1 MKIIKAIIAVVLVA
15 AVGVGAF
22 LYFTDPKVQ
31 IVGEWDGE
39 YTDYEFTKDGKVK
52 VTYLDTVIPG
62 INTPV
67 TGEYEGDYTVEKDG
81 DEVTL
86 KIKTT
91 INIIVDI
98 HNEEN
103 FELSFSDGEMVLRRV
118 FSDGS
123 KGETYTFEKQK

>member
-1 MKIIKAIIAVVLVA
+1 MKIVKVLIAVVLVA
-15 AVGVGAF
+15 AIGVGAF
-22 LYFTDPKVQ
+22 LYFTAPEVQ

-67 TGEYEGDYTVEKDG
+67 TGTYEGDYVIEKDG
-81 DEVTL
+81 KDVTL
-86 KIKTT
+86 TIKTT

-103 FELSFSDGEMVLRRV
+103 FELGFEDGEMVLTRV

-123 KGETYTFEKQK
+123 KGESYSFEKQK

>member
-1 MKIIKAIIAVVLVA
+1 MKIIKAIIAIVLVA

-22 LYFTDPKVQ
+22 LYFTAPEVQ

-39 YTDYEFTKDGKVK
+39 YTDYEFSKDGKVK

-62 INTPV
+62 INKPV
-67 TGEYEGDYTVEKDG
+67 TGEYEGDYEIEKDG
-81 DEVTL
+81 DDVTL
-86 KIKTT
+86 TIKTK
-91 INIIVDI
+91 INVIVDI

-103 FELSFSDGEMVLRRV
+103 FELEFSDGEMILTRV

-123 KGETYTFEKQK
+123 KGESYTFEKQK

>member
-1 MKIIKAIIAVVLVA
+1 MKIIKAIIALILVA

-22 LYFTDPKVQ
+22 LYFTAPEVQ

-62 INTPV
+62 INKPV
-67 TGEYEGDYTVEKDG
+67 TGTYEGDYEIEKDG
-81 DEVTL
+81 DDVTL
-86 KIKTT
+86 TIKTK
-91 INIIVDI
+91 INVIVDI

-103 FELSFSDGEMVLRRV
+103 FELDFSDGEMILRRV

>member
-1 MKIIKAIIAVVLVA
+1 MKIIKAIIAVILVA

-22 LYFTDPKVQ
+22 LYFTAPEVQ

-39 YTDYEFTKDGKVK
+39 YTDYEFSKDGKVK

-62 INTPV
+62 INKPV
-67 TGEYEGDYTVEKDG
+67 TGEYEGDYEIEKDG
-81 DEVTL
+81 DDVILT
-86 KIKTT
+86 IKTK
-91 INIIVDI
+91 INVIVDI

-103 FELSFSDGEMVLRRV
+103 FELSFDGDEMTLSRI

-123 KGETYTFEKQK
+123 KGDSYDFKKQK

>member
-1 MKIIKAIIAVVLVA
+1 MKIIKAIIAVILVA

-22 LYFTDPKVQ
+22 LYFTAPEVK

-62 INTPV
+62 INKPV
-67 TGEYEGDYTVEKDG
+67 TGTYEGEYFIEKDG
-81 DEVTL
+81 DDVTL
-86 KIKTT
+86 TIKTK
-91 INIIVDI
+91 INVIVDI

-103 FELSFSDGEMVLRRV
+103 FELSFDGDEMTLSRI

-123 KGETYTFEKQK
+123 KGDSYDFKKQK

>member
-1 MKIIKAIIAVVLVA
+1 MKIIKAIIAVILVA

-22 LYFTDPKVQ
+22 LYFTAPEVQ

-62 INTPV
+62 INKPV
-67 TGEYEGDYTVEKDG
+67 TGTYEGEYLIEKDG
-81 DEVTL
+81 KDVTL
-86 KIKTT
+86 TIKTT

-103 FELSFSDGEMVLRRV
+103 FELSFDGDEMTLSRI

-123 KGETYTFEKQK
+123 KGDSYDFKKQK